1 MWTFNRSELQ
11 PHLDEGHIR
20 GVIHPSGTLKLYN
33 YTAKCQYDNVWTPVT
48 KACRGLIVNS
58 SDTVIARP
66 FPKFFNLEQHDP
78 EDLPNEPFKIFDKL
92 DGSLGILYKREGV
105 PYLATRGSFTSPQAE
120 VGTQMLREHLKGADP
135 FDDALTY
142 LFEII
147 YPENRIVVDYGVER
161 NLILLAVRETATG
174 REFDLNDFAHLGFP
188 LARRFDSIDDYHA
201 LRNMERDDAEGF
213 VVLFESGLRVKV
225 KLEEYVRLH
234 RLITGFN
241 PKHIWEVLKEG
252 KSLDE
257 ILERVPDEFYAWVKA
272 VEGNLRA
279 QYEEIEEVSRS
290 EYKSDFASRK
300 EAAAYFKTCTY
311 PGILFKMMDD
321 KPYDEV
327 IWKLIKPKGD
337 ETFKVDEV

>member
-20 GVIHPSGTLKLYN
+20 EVVHPKGALKLYN
-33 YTAKCQYDNVWTPVT
+33 YTAKCQYESAWTPVT
-48 KACRGLIVNS
+48 KACRGLVVDS

-66 FPKFFNLEQHDP
+66 FPKFFNLEQHNP
-78 EDLPNEPFKIFDKL
+78 EDLPDEPFKVFDKL
-92 DGSLGILYKREGV
+92 DGSLGVLYKHRGV
-105 PYLATRGSFTSPQAE
+105 PYLATRGSFTSPQSE
-120 VGTQMLREHLKGADP
+120 IGTQMLREQLGDTDP

-147 YPENRIVVDYGVER
+147 YPENRIVVDYGAER
-161 NLILLAVRETATG
+161 KLVLLAVRETATG
-174 REFDLNDFAHLGFP
+174 HELNLDDFAQLGFP
-188 LARRFDSIDDYHA
+188 LAEHFDGVNDYGA
-201 LRNMERDDAEGF
+201 LRNVQRDDSEGF
-213 VVLFESGLRVKV
+213 VILFESGLRVKV

-234 RLITGFN
+234 RLVTGLN
-241 PKHIWEVLKEG
+241 PKHIWEMLKEG
-252 KSLDE
+252 EPLE
-257 ILERVPDEFYAWVKA
+257 RVLERVPDEFYAWVKE
-272 VEGNLRA
+272 VEADLNA
-279 QYEEIEEVSRS
+279 QYKGIERVAQE
-290 EYKSDFASRK
+290 EYKDDFASRK

-311 PGILFKMMDD
+311 PGILFRMMDD